1 MAALILD
8 ISMSLDGFV
17 AGPDP
22 TLEQPL
28 GAGGETLHEWAFAT
42 RAFRERHDMDGG
54 EEGVDSHVM
63 EDHVRRIGATIMGRR
78 MFSGGEGPW
87 EEDAKAD
94 AWWGDD
100 PPFRHPVFVLTHH
113 AREPLEKEGGTT
125 FNFVTEG
132 PEAALEQARA
142 AAGDADVA
150 VAGGAE
156 VAQQYL
162 AAELLDEIQLH
173 VVPVL
178 LGAGARLFA
187 GSVPD
192 APRGLDCNRILESP
206 TGVAHLRYRA
216 G

>member
-42 RAFRERHDMDGG
+42 RAFRERHDMDGA

-78 MFSGGEGPW
+78 MFSGG
-87 EEDAKAD
+87 D
-94 AWWGDD
+94 
-100 PPFRHPVFVLTHH
+100 R
-113 AREPLEKEGGTT
+113 
-125 FNFVTEG
+125 
-132 PEAALEQARA
+132 
-142 AAGDADVA
+142 
-150 VAGGAE
+150 
-156 VAQQYL
+156 
-162 AAELLDEIQLH
+162 
-173 VVPVL
+173 
-178 LGAGARLFA
+178 
-187 GSVPD
+187 
-192 APRGLDCNRILESP
+192 NRILESP